1 MFIITYSYR
10 DLEFDLSKERHM
22 TFRSINRWTFIG
34 RMVISNVRDNCISRH
49 DFILHCEIKYRRTE
63 YGSSLGICCQI

>member
-22 TFRSINRWTFIG
+22 TFDIPFDQPLDVYRSHG
-34 RMVISNVRDNCISRH
+34 Y
-49 DFILHCEIKYRRTE
+49 IKRT
-63 YGSSLGICCQI
+63 